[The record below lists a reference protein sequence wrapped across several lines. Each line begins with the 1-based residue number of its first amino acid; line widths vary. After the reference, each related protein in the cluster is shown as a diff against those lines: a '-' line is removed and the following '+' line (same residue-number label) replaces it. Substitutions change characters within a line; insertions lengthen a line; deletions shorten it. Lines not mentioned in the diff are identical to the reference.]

1 MKKEA
6 ARLKPANV
14 QRRQI
19 TLRDTKRRLIVDG
32 ARRAFEKHGLE
43 GASVRLIAIE
53 AGCTTG
59 AIYPYFNGKEE
70 IYAAILSESLESL
83 NRFAVAQV
91 EAARGPLKRARAGLK
106 ALYTYYKTNPAE
118 ISLGLYLF
126 RGPGVRLSGLTP
138 SLDRGLNA
146 QLRAAIEVASGAIR
160 AAGFANA
167 AELAADGF
175 CHAVGLLIME
185 QTGRLKVLGSVSEP
199 LMDRHLI
206 RLLSD

>member
-1 MKKEA
+1 MKKETV
-6 ARLKPANV
+6 KPMPANV
-14 QRRQI
+14 LRRQI

-43 GASVRLIAIE
+43 GASIRLIAIE

-83 NRFAVAQV
+83 SKFAAVHV
-91 EAARGPLKRARAGLK
+91 EAARSPVKRARAGLK

-126 RGPGVRLSGLTP
+126 RGAGVRLAGLTP
-138 SLDRGLNA
+138 SLDRELNA
-146 QLRAAIEVASGAIR
+146 QLRSAIEIAAGAIR
-160 AAGFANA
+160 AAGFGNP

-185 QTGRLKVLGSVSEP
+185 HAGRLKVLGVTSEP
-199 LMDRHLI
+199 LMDRHLL
-206 RLLSD
+206 RLLPD